1 LGQTVDRKF
10 GRFNWRE
17 ADGPDKAHRRSCFG
31 PSSCVQILD
40 KSWPR
45 DGDFFNACPPMM
57 HSFKTKKSGN
67 GGVVF
72 KPEFAMLRLL
82 TDFWSSESGA
92 TAIEYGLIVVG
103 ISMTIIAAVN
113 SVGNSLKADL
123 AASAAGINP

>member
-1 LGQTVDRKF
+1 
-10 GRFNWRE
+10 
-17 ADGPDKAHRRSCFG
+17 
-31 PSSCVQILD
+31 
-40 KSWPR
+40 
-45 DGDFFNACPPMM
+45 MM
-57 HSFKTKKSGN
+57 RPFKTKKSGN

-123 AASAAGINP
+123 AASAAGISP

>member
-1 LGQTVDRKF
+1 MM
-10 GRFNWRE
+10 
-17 ADGPDKAHRRSCFG
+17 RRSKQRKMGMVGC
-31 PSSCVQILD
+31 I
-40 KSWPR
+40 
-45 DGDFFNACPPMM
+45 
-57 HSFKTKKSGN
+57 
-67 GGVVF
+67 F
-72 KPEFAMLRLL
+72 KPEFAMLRLV

>member
-1 LGQTVDRKF
+1 
-10 GRFNWRE
+10 
-17 ADGPDKAHRRSCFG
+17 
-31 PSSCVQILD
+31 
-40 KSWPR
+40 
-45 DGDFFNACPPMM
+45 MM
-57 HSFKTKKSGN
+57 RSFKTKKSGN